1 MQFLAKLWK
10 ILENTEVLN
19 LSQQKE
25 EGTIQYQNQII
36 ITQNFF
42 TKHFLAIEMKNRGT

>member
-10 ILENTEVLN
+10 ILENIEGLN
-19 LSQQKE
+19 LSQQEE

-36 ITQNFF
+36 ITQNLF
-42 TKHFLAIEMKNRGT
+42 TKYLLGT